1 MAYTKMTVAF
11 MLCGATAEKSNP
23 LGEVVSLLSELS
35 VKITNDG
42 EAEEKAYKEYFEYCD
57 DVSKHTDN
65 TITTLTS
72 QKNKLTATI
81 EDLSANIQAAETK
94 ISELASGVATGDKD
108 LKSATAIRRQESV
121 DFSASE
127 AELVQAIDTL
137 SRAVFILQR
146 EMQKNPAALAQ
157 VDGSDLKG
165 VIQAMGAVIDAAS
178 FSATDKAQLIALVQ
192 SQQDTEEDEGDVGA
206 PAGATYKTHSTGI
219 LDVLA
224 DLQERAETQLAEL
237 RKAEKI
243 AQHNYN
249 MLKQSLSDQLSQDSS
264 DMDTTK
270 SNKAALEE
278 GRAASEGDLALT
290 VSDLKQSSHELAT
303 AQSTC
308 MTVSTDHEDTVRA
321 RSQELKL
328 LAQATQTLK
337 ETMSGAVTQTYSFIQ
352 VGLRTGVDLARSEV
366 ITLVKKLARQHH
378 SAALAQLA
386 SRIAAVMRYGES
398 SGDDPFVKVKS
409 LISAMIAKLESEA
422 SSAATEKAYCDDEIS
437 KTELKK
443 GELEEDLARL
453 SNKIDV
459 AAAKSTELKEEVH
472 EIQADLATEEAEQA
486 ENEKWHQETHAA
498 YAQAKADLELGLS
511 GVRKALDMLRDYYA
525 SGSALVQQPSAPE
538 LHEASTGAGQSIIG
552 ILEVVESDFANLLTK
567 EEMEESSNQETYSKV
582 TQEYMILKT
591 QKDQDVKYKTAEFT
605 RLDKAISEYSSDSD
619 TLNTQLSAVND
630 YYSKLKERC
639 IAKPETYE
647 SRKARREA
655 EINGLKEA
663 LAILENE
670 TALMQRSG
678 KSHAGRHMRG
688 ALKL

>member
-1 MAYTKMTVAF
+1 
-11 MLCGATAEKSNP
+11 
-23 LGEVVSLLSELS
+23 
-35 VKITNDG
+35 
-42 EAEEKAYKEYFEYCD
+42 
-57 DVSKHTDN
+57 
-65 TITTLTS
+65 
-72 QKNKLTATI
+72 
-81 EDLSANIQAAETK
+81 
-94 ISELASGVATGDKD
+94 
-108 LKSATAIRRQESV
+108 
-121 DFSASE
+121 
-127 AELVQAIDTL
+127 
-137 SRAVFILQR
+137 
-146 EMQKNPAALAQ
+146 
-157 VDGSDLKG
+157 
-165 VIQAMGAVIDAAS
+165 VIDAAS

-206 PAGATYKTHSTGI
+206 PAAATYKTHSTGI

-264 DMDTTK
+264 DMDQTK

-278 GRAASEGDLALT
+278 GRAASEGDLAFT

-303 AQSTC
+303 AQSAC
-308 MTVSTDHEDTVRA
+308 MTVATDHEDTVRA

-328 LAQATQTLK
+328 LAQAIQTLK
-337 ETMSGAVTQTYSFIQ
+337 ETMSGAVTQTYSFVQ

-386 SRIAAVMRYGES
+386 SRIATVMRYGES

-422 SSAATEKAYCDDEIS
+422 SSAATEKAYCDDEMS

-443 GELEEDLARL
+443 GELEEDLAKL
-453 SNKIDV
+453 SNKINV

-472 EIQADLATEEAEQA
+472 EIQAELATEEAEQA
-486 ENEKWHQETHAA
+486 DNEKWHQETHAA

-525 SGSALVQQPSAPE
+525 SGSALLQQPSAPE

-552 ILEVVESDFANLLTK
+552 ILDW
-567 EEMEESSNQETYSKV
+567 SSL
-582 TQEYMILKT
+582 ILQTSSQRK
-591 QKDQDVKYKTAEFT
+591 
-605 RLDKAISEYSSDSD
+605 RWRSPAI
-619 TLNTQLSAVND
+619 
-630 YYSKLKERC
+630 
-639 IAKPETYE
+639 
-647 SRKARREA
+647 RRP
-655 EINGLKEA
+655 IP
-663 LAILENE
+663 
-670 TALMQRSG
+670 S
-678 KSHAGRHMRG
+678 
-688 ALKL
+688 